1 MFSKVNK
8 VSAILIA
15 VTIVAALL
23 AYFVK
28 PQAPMSELVSPKQ
41 ELPNYQ
47 MHLPGD
53 TTLAN
58 RVTKSYGI
66 ALVLVSTPFTQK
78 NVIALD
84 SIRSWAREKF
94 QTEPDFL
101 HPVALE
107 PINERRHTFIEA
119 FTYNLF
125 TAPRYMLED
134 LAGQFLQG
142 QIARFHDTRAYASF
156 RQSYFDLFGWDADA
170 AALLARYQSD
180 KALLAEPVVLW
191 AAFWFAAL
199 AAAAVY
205 LIRSKRSQTYMRL
218 QTVLYSTWFLLAFGY
233 IARAWIENRVSV
245 LCSAVICAAIALYL
259 KYPFTIKVEST
270 SGQVILKTRLLDV
283 TQIVLAA
290 WLSYSLFAIQVFTW
304 TKTSAMDDPD
314 PLTLLICCISGNFV
328 HDPFMTKKI
337 VARVVA
343 LVWLFVSIW
352 AARQTLAQDQIEAEE
367 KLASLNNP
375 LALSRW
381 EK

>member
-1 MFSKVNK
+1 M
-8 VSAILIA
+8 IA

-28 PQAPMSELVSPKQ
+28 PQAPLTELVSPQQ
-41 ELPNYQ
+41 ELPDYQ

-78 NVIALD
+78 NVVALD

-101 HPVALE
+101 HPVSLE

-125 TAPRYMLED
+125 TAPRYLLED

-142 QIARFHDTRAYASF
+142 QIARFHATRAYASF
-156 RQSYFDLFGWDADA
+156 RQSYFDLFGWDSDA

-191 AAFWFAAL
+191 ASFWLAAFFAA
-199 AAAAVY
+199 AFY
-205 LIRSKRSQTYMRL
+205 LFRAKRSQKFMRL
-218 QTVLYSTWFLLAFGY
+218 ETVLYSAWFLLAFSY

-245 LCSAVICAAIALYL
+245 LVSAVVCAAIALYL
-259 KYPFTIKVEST
+259 KYPFTVKVEST
-270 SGQVILKTRLLDV
+270 SGSVIIKMCLLDV
-283 TQIVLAA
+283 NQIVLAA
-290 WLSYSLFAIQVFTW
+290 WLTYSMFAIQVFTW
-304 TKTSAMDDPD
+304 AKTGAMDDPD
-314 PLTLLICCISGNFV
+314 PLTLLICCVSGNFI

-343 LVWLFVSIW
+343 LLWLCVSIW